1 MIRAPMPCSACS
13 LATPSATVRSASMSR
28 PESVSS
34 STATCGS
41 SIAICRISARFFS
54 PPENPS
60 LSGREVNEGSTSSSW
75 AACWSFS
82 PNSLTRI
89 GSSRPVL
96 IAMRRKFAI
105 DTPGMATGY
114 WKARKRPAWARASGS
129 ASVMSS
135 PSKVIVPSVISY
147 SGWPMIVEAS
157 VDFPEPLGPMSAW
170 SSPFETDRSTPLRI
184 SRSSTRTCRLRIS
197 RSANGFSYAALLGN
211 EFGKRGVLQ
220 RAHDREAH
228 AGPQKLGGAGM
239 VGVGLARADDPAVGV
254 GGDAFD
260 GGDAPLERLDDL
272 GHRDLV
278 GRAGQKVAAA
288 CAAPALDEPGLAQP
302 RDEVLEIGERQPV
315 GLGDLG

>member
-1 MIRAPMPCSACS
+1 MISPPMPCSAWS
-13 LATPSATVRSASMSR
+13 LATPCAAVRSASMSR

-34 STATCGS
+34 STAISGW

-54 PPENPS
+54 PPEKPS
-60 LSGREVNEGSTSSSW
+60 LRWREVKERSTSSSSI
-75 AACWSFS
+75 ACWSLS
-82 PNSLTRI
+82 RNSLTLI
-89 GSSRPVL
+89 GFSLRPVL
-96 IAMRRKFAI
+96 MAMRRKLAI

-114 WKARKRPAWARASGS
+114 WKARNSPAWARSSGS

-157 VDFPEPLGPMSAW
+157 VDFPEPFGPMSAC

-228 AGPQKLGGAGM
+228 AGPQQLCGAG
-239 VGVGLARADDPAVGV
+239 VVRVGLARADDRAVGV

-272 GHRDLV
+272 GHGDLV
-278 GRAGQKVAAA
+278 GLARQQIAAA
-288 CAAPALDEPGLAQP
+288 GAAPALD
-302 RDEVLEIGERQPV
+302 
-315 GLGDLG
+315 

>member
-1 MIRAPMPCSACS
+1 MIRAPMPCSAWS

-41 SIAICRISARFFS
+41 SIAIWRISARFFS

-60 LSGREVNEGSTSSSW
+60 LSGREVNERSTSSRS

-96 IAMRRKFAI
+96 MAMRRKLAI
-105 DTPGMATGY
+105 ETPGIATGY
-114 WKARKRPAWARASGS
+114 WKARKRPAWARSSGS

-135 PSKVIVPSVISY
+135 PLKVIVPSVISY

-157 VDFPEPLGPMSAW
+157 VDLPEPFGPISAC

-184 SRSSTRTCRLRIS
+184 SRSSTRRCRLRIS

-228 AGPQKLGGAGM
+228 AGPQQLGGAG
-239 VGVGLARADDPAVGV
+239 VVRVDLARADDRAVGV
-254 GGDAFD
+254 RADALD
-260 GGDAPLERLDDL
+260 RRDAALERLDHL
-272 GHRDLV
+272 GHRDLL
-278 GRAGQKVAAA
+278 GRAGEKVAAA
-288 CAAPALDEPGLAQP
+288 RAAPALDEPGLAQP
-302 RDEVLEIGERQPV
+302 RDEVLEIGERQAV
-315 GLGDLG
+315 GLRD

>member
-1 MIRAPMPCSACS
+1 MIRAPMTCSAWS
-13 LATPSATVRSASMSR
+13 LATLSATVRSASMSR

-41 SIAICRISARFFS
+41 SIAIWRISARFFS
-54 PPENPS
+54 PPEKPS
-60 LSGREVNEGSTSSSW
+60 LSGREVNERSTSSRS

-96 IAMRRKFAI
+96 MAMRRKLAI
-105 DTPGMATGY
+105 ETPGIATGY
-114 WKARKRPAWARASGS
+114 WKAKKRPAWARSSGS
-129 ASVMSS
+129 AAVMSS
-135 PSKVIVPSVISY
+135 PLKVIVPSVISY

-157 VDFPEPLGPMSAW
+157 VDFPEPLGPISAC

-184 SRSSTRTCRLRIS
+184 SRSSTRTCRLLIS

-260 GGDAPLERLDDL
+260 GGDAPLERLHDL
-272 GHRDLV
+272 GHGDLV
-278 GRAGQKVAAA
+278 GLARQQIAAA
-288 CAAPALDEPGLAQP
+288 GAAPALDEPRLAQP
-302 RDEVLEIGERQPV
+302 RDQVLEVGERQ
-315 GLGDLG
+315 